1 MAVREVWENG
11 VLVESVDI
19 PDPEPD
25 PITEVADAL
34 PVATLEEAND
44 LLAQIVALIG
54 GN

>member
-25 PITEVADAL
+25 PPTPEERIAALEADLAAAL
-34 PVATLEEAND
+34 A
-44 LLAQIVALIG
+44 LLNG
-54 GN
+54 EP